1 MLAARPGS
9 GAPWA
14 ARPERRV
21 ACMKLRDLIQELS
34 EVKTWE
40 KPRVE
45 LEQYPTPPDI
55 AAHMLFAA
63 VEEGDVEDSLVADL
77 GCGGCILGI
86 AAALMGAAHVT
97 GVDID
102 PAALSVAA
110 ENVAEAEVSVDLVLC
125 DVTQLAMRGLGEC
138 GGASSHGVGDADS
151 GSGGGGCG
159 DSTALGSG
167 GERAAEA
174 PAAVAVVA
182 EEGAETETEADA
194 DAAKD
199 EGGEALPPIGRGV
212 YDLVLMNPPFG
223 TQKDSGG
230 VDMRFLRAGLGLCA
244 AEGAVYSLHKT
255 STRAYIARRAA
266 AWGVACRVVAELH
279 FEIPKM
285 YKHHKHASLDVAVDF
300 WRFSP
305 KSDDDDEDGDE
316 TTAASAL
323 QGLHLSGGK
332 GGSKGG
338 KGKGRGRGDER
349 EGGRGGRGGGGRGGG
364 GRGSRKDGADGPRSK
379 QECRAH
385 AKARLEHFGGGG
397 GNKREGGARVTKIG

>member
-1 MLAARPGS
+1 
-9 GAPWA
+9 
-14 ARPERRV
+14 
-21 ACMKLRDLIQELS
+21 MKLRDLIQELS

-55 AAHMLFAA
+55 AAHMLFTA

-159 DSTALGSG
+159 DCTALGSG

-182 EEGAETETEADA
+182 GEDAETETEADA

-305 KSDDDDEDGDE
+305 KSDDDDDDGDE

>member
-1 MLAARPGS
+1 MP
-9 GAPWA
+9 
-14 ARPERRV
+14 
-21 ACMKLRDLIQELS
+21 MKLRDLIQELS

-63 VEEGDVEDSLVADL
+63 DEEGDVEDSLVADL

-110 ENVAEAEVSVDLVLC
+110 ENVTEAEVSVDLVLC
-125 DVTQLAMRGLGEC
+125 DVTQLATRGFGEC
-138 GGASSHGVGDADS
+138 GGASSHSVGDAGSGD
-151 GSGGGGCG
+151 GSGGGGG
-159 DSTALGSG
+159 SGAPGSG

-174 PAAVAVVA
+174 LAADAVVA
-182 EEGAETETEADA
+182 AEDA
-194 DAAKD
+194 DLAVD
-199 EGGEALPPIGRGV
+199 DSSEPLPPIGRGV

-223 TQKDSGG
+223 TQKGSGG

-255 STRAYIARRAA
+255 STRTYIARTAA

-305 KSDDDDEDGDE
+305 RADADEDDADE
-316 TTAASAL
+316 APAASAL
-323 QGLHLSGGK
+323 QGLILSGGK
-332 GGSKGG
+332 GAAGKGGGKGG
-338 KGKGRGRGDER
+338 KG
-349 EGGRGGRGGGGRGGG
+349 GGGGKG
-364 GRGSRKDGADGPRSK
+364 GRPPMCKMQNLTANPKPGP
-379 QECRAH
+379 QP
-385 AKARLEHFGGGG
+385 
-397 GNKREGGARVTKIG
+397 